1 MGAANGHILTGPRV
15 YYAMAK
21 DGLFFRKMAEIHPRF
36 RTPHVALLV
45 VGTWSTFICLIPGG
59 TFEQLLKYAVFGAWI
74 FLGLAVFGVVLLRR
88 KRPDLPRPYKT
99 VGYPVTPILFVLAAL
114 FVIVNTLVQSFW
126 NAFAGLALIALGIP
140 AYLYWNRK
148 RAGQTDGGGW
158 R

>member
-1 MGAANGHILTGPRV
+1 
-15 YYAMAK
+15 
-21 DGLFFRKMAEIHPRF
+21 
-36 RTPHVALLV
+36 
-45 VGTWSTFICLIPGG
+45 
-59 TFEQLLKYAVFGAWI
+59 
-74 FLGLAVFGVVLLRR
+74 
-88 KRPDLPRPYKT
+88 KT